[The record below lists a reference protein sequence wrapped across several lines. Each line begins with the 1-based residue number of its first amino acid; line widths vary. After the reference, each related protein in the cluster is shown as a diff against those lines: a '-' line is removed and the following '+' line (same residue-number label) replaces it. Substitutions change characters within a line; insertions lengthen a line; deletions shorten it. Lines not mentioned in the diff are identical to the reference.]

1 MSRRKE
7 TLLVIALILGMIFQ
21 PINSTMITI
30 ALSPMADAFHTTMLS
45 VSWVVTIYLI
55 VNAAAQPIAGKMG
68 DIYGYRKIIL
78 LGICLFLIGSV
89 GCALSVDLLWLVVS
103 RGVQALGASMLLPNA
118 IAIMRH
124 IIAPERL
131 GRTLGLFTMV
141 ISLGTA
147 AGPLLGSFLI
157 NLWDWHAIFW
167 VNVPFLLVGLVSV
180 FFLPDIENQGKSSL
194 DILGSGF
201 LAGGLALIVLMTNG
215 YGIIWNIVLF
225 VGLAVFAL
233 LFIRRERSTAEPL
246 VDFKLFKNW
255 TFSIANISAL
265 LAGLI
270 MYSMMLATPLIL
282 EDAGLSI
289 QHIGSMMVTFSLSF
303 SVFSWLGGRL
313 ADWIGK
319 KRTIMFSFIVC
330 AIAMAGYLGMFVIH
344 ARWYQLVVLVVAGLG
359 IGIGMTAMQLAT
371 LQAVKKEM
379 SGIANG
385 IFSTFRYIGEIAAST
400 MVGLLTAS
408 PRLFVIVL
416 VVSLGGIVISTGID
430 RVNGSDQLKNQVS
443 G

>member
-1 MSRRKE
+1 
-7 TLLVIALILGMIFQ
+7 
-21 PINSTMITI
+21 MITI
-30 ALSPMADAFHTTMLS
+30 ALSPMADAFHTNMLA

-78 LGICLFLIGSV
+78 LGICLFLVGSI
-89 GCALSVDLLWLVVS
+89 GCALSGDLIWLVIA

-147 AGPLLGSFLI
+147 VGPLLGSFLI
-157 NLWDWHAIFW
+157 NFWDWHAIFW
-167 VNVPFLLVGLVSV
+167 VNVPFLLIGLVSV
-180 FFLPDIENQGKSSL
+180 FFLPHIENQGKSSL
-194 DILGSGF
+194 DMIGSGY
-201 LAGGLALIVLMTNG
+201 LAGGLALLVLMTNG
-215 YGIIWNIVLF
+215 YGITWNIILCIGVT
-225 VGLAVFAL
+225 VFAL
-233 LFIRRERSTAEPL
+233 LFTLRERSTAEPL

-265 LAGLI
+265 IAGLI

-282 EDAGLSI
+282 EDTGVSL
-289 QHIGSMMVTFSLSF
+289 QHIGTMMVTFSLSF

-313 ADWIGK
+313 ADWIGRK
-319 KRTIMFSFIVC
+319 LTMMLSFIIC
-330 AIAMAGYLGMFVIH
+330 AFAMAGYLGMFVIT
-344 ARWYQLVVLVVAGLG
+344 APWYQIIVLLVAGLG

-371 LQAVKKEM
+371 LQAVSKEM

-408 PRLFVIVL
+408 PTLFIIVL
-416 VVSLGGIVISTGID
+416 VVSLGGLVISSGVD
-430 RVNGSDQLKNQVS
+430 KVSRSDQLNNQVS